1 MFTREALNPRTKR
14 EPSPR
19 DRKRHQ
25 TTDMVYNVGDRV
37 TLRKAPRTNITRR
50 EFQCGLR
57 VGAAG
62 VVVVDQPYDFTPL
75 RYVIEWDARI
85 RKGWFATDEL
95 MSWKTECIATRELED
110 ELLAENAVLE
120 NNLRRETERA
130 LRKRK
135 M

>member
-1 MFTREALNPRTKR
+1 M
-14 EPSPR
+14 
-19 DRKRHQ
+19 
-25 TTDMVYNVGDRV
+25 
-37 TLRKAPRTNITRR
+37 
-50 EFQCGLR
+50 
-57 VGAAG
+57 
-62 VVVVDQPYDFTPL
+62 VVDQPYDFTPL
-75 RYVIEWDARI
+75 RYVIEWDVRI

-120 NNLRRETERA
+120 NKSRCETERA

>member
-1 MFTREALNPRTKR
+1 MALRELWSSTSRMI
-14 EPSPR
+14 SPHFAV
-19 DRKRHQ
+19 RH
-25 TTDMVYNVGDRV
+25 V
-37 TLRKAPRTNITRR
+37 
-50 EFQCGLR
+50 
-57 VGAAG
+57 
-62 VVVVDQPYDFTPL
+62 
-75 RYVIEWDARI
+75 EWDARI

-120 NNLRRETERA
+120 NKLRRETERA